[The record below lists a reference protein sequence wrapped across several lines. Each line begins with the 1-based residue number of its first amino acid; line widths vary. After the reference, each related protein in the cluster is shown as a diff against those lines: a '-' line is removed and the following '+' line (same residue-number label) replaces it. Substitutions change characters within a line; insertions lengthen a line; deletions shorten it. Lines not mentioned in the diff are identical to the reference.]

1 MLQLLLQF
9 LEDQGLYESVDECSL
24 REEVLGTLDKLVKD
38 WVKKVGCAAE
48 LADTFVADSNAKIF
62 TFGSYRLGVHG
73 PGEALLMSSS
83 CTSTTCNI
91 TAQWFLLVG
100 ADIDTLC
107 VGPRHV
113 SRENDFFGSEAHC
126 LQSMLTVQPD

>member
-1 MLQLLLQF
+1 M
-9 LEDQGLYESVDECSL
+9 

-38 WVKKVGCAAE
+38 WVKKVGRAAE
-48 LADTFVADSNAKIF
+48 LADNFVAESNAKIF

-73 PGEALLMSSS
+73 PGEMSNGLPI
-83 CTSTTCNI
+83 STQIACN
-91 TAQWFLLVG
+91 TAAQPSVLVG

-126 LQSMLTVQPD
+126 LQSMLMVTLIPTSPLLVTICSNVMLAC